1 MRRVR
6 FIGGPV
12 DGGRIRL
19 EPEYNA
25 YYIPIRPEPL
35 VKKFTPASDDAV
47 PEVTMIMCYVY
58 VRRGDC
64 LIYTGEELR

>member
-1 MRRVR
+1 MR

-19 EPEYNA
+19 DRQYDY
-25 YYIPIRPEPL
+25 YYIPIRPQPMT
-35 VKKFTPASDDAV
+35 KQFQPAPGDAV
-47 PEVTMIMCYVY
+47 PEVIMLLCYVY

-64 LIYTGEELR
+64 LIYTGEQLR